1 MISCTLPILWL
12 LPMFFSSS
20 PSAPSS
26 WAIWYISHLNHPCAP
41 PPAPGPDIL
50 NPKIFSR
57 LPFLSPPPRL
67 LHIPLPYPLLLFDDE
82 IHLLESAV
90 SSRELAS
97 ATWQRGKKPQIRLK
111 RPGVMISEGMWTAGG
126 GPRLLSYQDEKSDY
140 GCPLRRTV
148 AVIYCKYHSVRVLGR
163 NLWG

>member
-1 MISCTLPILWL
+1 MGDHIIVWWGCPLWYCMIHPWH

-97 ATWQRGKKPQIRLK
+97 ATWQRGKQPQIRLK
-111 RPGVMISEGMWTAGG
+111 RPGVMTSEGMWTAGG
-126 GPRLLSYQDEKSDY
+126 GPRLLSYQDEKI
-140 GCPLRRTV
+140 R
-148 AVIYCKYHSVRVLGR
+148 
-163 NLWG
+163 LWLSSQKDSCSHIL